1 MVSRIGT
8 RLSIHT
14 IIYLVLLAAYILYAV
29 LYIAQTGIVVDD
41 VGYFTLLDD
50 AMISMRYAKNL
61 TEGYGLVFN
70 PGGERVEGYTNL
82 LWVLIMVA
90 VHLLPI
96 AQTKICLA
104 IQILGGLFGLLN
116 LVLIRRLAN
125 YLFPSTPA
133 VSLIAAALTAFYLP
147 LNTWNLQGMEVS
159 VLACVMTLSCLWSA
173 RVMRTNEKPVWLF
186 VLLGAS
192 TLIRLDMVVPCAVVL
207 LYLLRAPGSNWRRT
221 LLLWAVVIGAF
232 LAAQTLFRVLYYGD
246 ILPNTYY
253 LKMTGYPAGLR
264 IARGFEV
271 FIEFFLNMYLLPLL
285 LPLVVLVSR
294 PRREVT
300 LLLALFGAQLAYSIY
315 VGGDVWDW
323 WGGAN
328 RFVSIGIPVF
338 FVLYGHLLV
347 RFGSSVA
354 GFIRLKAVPS
364 VLTVLLVCLSMV
376 AFNSLRGSDSLRQWL
391 LLDRPLHYVD
401 NENMIRRARLVTKI
415 TEPNATIAVTWAGAI
430 PYFANRH
437 TVDLLGKNDHTIAR
451 QASKPDL
458 ISGRFPEFLPGH
470 MKRDYDYSLGKL
482 KPDVIV
488 QLWKSAAEASRYLGQ
503 HYQQVR
509 FGPFIFSLRKNST
522 NIKWEHVLP
531 PQGK

>member
-1 MVSRIGT
+1 MVSRFGT

-14 IIYLVLLAAYILYAV
+14 IIYLVLLVTYVLYAG
-29 LYIAQTGIVVDD
+29 LYIAQTRVIVDD

-61 TEGYGLVFN
+61 TEGNGLVFN

-82 LWVLIMVA
+82 LWVLIMAA

-96 AQTKICLA
+96 AQTKICLVV
-104 IQILGGLFGLLN
+104 QIFGGLFGLLN

-125 YLFPSTPA
+125 YLFPSTPT
-133 VSLIAAALTAFYLP
+133 VPLIAVALTAFYLP

-159 VLACVMTLSCLWSA
+159 VLACVMTLACLWSA
-173 RVMRTNEKPVWLF
+173 RVMRTNENPVWLF

-192 TLIRLDMVVPCAVVL
+192 TLVRLDMIVPCAVIL
-207 LYLLRAPGSNWRRT
+207 LYLMRTQRTDWRRT

-232 LAAQTLFRVLYYGD
+232 LVAQTLFRVLYYGD

-271 FIEFFLNMYLLPLL
+271 FKEFFLNMYLLPLL
-285 LPLVVLVSR
+285 LPLLVLVSR

-300 LLLALFGAQLAYSIY
+300 LLLALFGAQVAYSIY

-328 RFVSIGIPVF
+328 RFVSIGIPLF
-338 FVLYGHLLV
+338 FVLYGHTLV
-347 RFGSSVA
+347 RMISAATGR
-354 GFIRLKAVPS
+354 IRVSAVPS
-364 VLTVLLVCLSMV
+364 VLIVLVVCLSLV
-376 AFNSLRGSDSLRQWL
+376 AFNSLHGPQSLRQWL

-415 TEPNATIAVTWAGAI
+415 TEPKATIAVTWAGAI
-430 PYFANRH
+430 PYFSDRH
-437 TVDLLGKNDHTIAR
+437 TIDLLGKNDRIIAHQPAR
-451 QASKPDL
+451 LVPV
-458 ISGRFPEFLPGH
+458 SGRFPKFLPGH
-470 MKRDYDYSLGKL
+470 MKRDYDYSIGEL

-488 QLWKSAAEASRYLGQ
+488 QVWKSAAEASRYLSRD
-503 HYQQVR
+503 YQQVR
-509 FGPFIFSLRKNST
+509 LGQFIFSLRKNST
-522 NIKWEHVLP
+522 NIKWEYVLP

>member
-1 MVSRIGT
+1 
-8 RLSIHT
+8 
-14 IIYLVLLAAYILYAV
+14 
-29 LYIAQTGIVVDD
+29 VDD

-70 PGGERVEGYTNL
+70 AGGERVEGYTNF
-82 LWVLIMVA
+82 LWVLIMAA

-104 IQILGGLFGLLN
+104 VQILGGLLGLLN

-125 YLFPSTPA
+125 YLFPSTPSVA
-133 VSLIAAALTAFYLP
+133 LVAIALTAFYLP

-159 VLACVMTLSCLWSA
+159 ILACVMTLSCLWSA
-173 RVMRTNEKPVWLF
+173 RVMRTRETPVWLF

-192 TLIRLDMVVPCAVVL
+192 TLVRLDMVMPCAVVL
-207 LYLLRAPGSNWRRT
+207 LYLMRTPKIDWRRT
-221 LLLWAVVIGAF
+221 LILGAVVIGAF
-232 LAAQTLFRVLYYGD
+232 LVAQTLFRLLYYGD

-253 LKMTGYPAGLR
+253 LKMTGYPIGPR

-285 LPLVVLVSR
+285 LPLVVLASR

-300 LLLALFGAQLAYSIY
+300 LPLALFGAQLAYSIY

-338 FVLYGHLLV
+338 FILYAHSLL
-347 RFGSSVA
+347 RLGNSLA
-354 GFIRLKAVPS
+354 GFIHLKAVPS
-364 VLTVLLVCLSMV
+364 VLTVLLVCFSMV
-376 AFNSLRGSDSLRQWL
+376 AFNSLRGFDSLRQWL

-401 NENMIRRARLVTKI
+401 NGNMIRRARLVTRI
-415 TEPNATIAVTWAGAI
+415 TEPNATIGVTWAGAI
-430 PYFANRH
+430 PYFTNRY
-437 TVDLLGKNDHTIAR
+437 TVDLLGKNDRTIAH
-451 QASKPDL
+451 QSAKPDPIRGGL
-458 ISGRFPEFLPGH
+458 PKFLPGH
-470 MKRDYDYSLGKL
+470 MKRDYPYSIGKL
-482 KPDVIV
+482 QPDVIV
-488 QLWKSAAEASRYLGQ
+488 QLWKSAGEASRYLDR
-503 HYQQVR
+503 YYRPVR
-509 FGPFIFSLRKNST
+509 FGRFMFNLRKNST
-522 NIKWEHVLP
+522 NIKWEHVPPPLP
-531 PQGK
+531 LSP